1 MKKFLTVF
9 IICVILIGSV
19 FVIYRNPKLLNNI
32 SLMISDIKGMFSSD
46 KVEPYTSDFSINK
59 LGIKNNSFYFNT
71 LTEEQKIIY
80 TAIANGVKDLSSEI
94 DLKEY
99 NYIDSETA
107 MKDVEIALHKFLL
120 DHPEVFYLEEK
131 YSVESIETLS
141 KTRIRL
147 RLNYSYENM
156 EQLNEKINEIDV
168 IINNIISECN
178 IIEGESFN
186 NEVKIHD
193 YLGESISYYK
203 YEKISDI
210 PNKCH
215 NIYGALVENSAVC
228 DGIAKA
234 LQVLLDRAGINSIVV
249 SGSLKSEPHAWNL
262 VEIDGEWYHTDLTSN
277 KSIESVDEN
286 VVVHSYFN
294 ITSEEIKESHT
305 IDEENILPQSTS
317 NNNNYYIKNNSY
329 IDNMSDFN
337 TKLKS
342 ILDNNK
348 NESLVEFK
356 VEGISDVPDKTIRV
370 LRDGDYTSYLDRN
383 ATKFVY
389 YNILDTYIIFKK

>member
-1 MKKFLTVF
+1 M
-9 IICVILIGSV
+9 
-19 FVIYRNPKLLNNI
+19 Y
-32 SLMISDIKGMFSSD
+32 
-46 KVEPYTSDFSINK
+46 
-59 LGIKNNSFYFNT
+59 
-71 LTEEQKIIY
+71 
-80 TAIANGVKDLSSEI
+80 
-94 DLKEY
+94 
-99 NYIDSETA
+99 
-107 MKDVEIALHKFLL
+107 H
-120 DHPEVFYLEEK
+120 
-131 YSVESIETLS
+131 
-141 KTRIRL
+141 
-147 RLNYSYENM
+147 
-156 EQLNEKINEIDV
+156 
-168 IINNIISECN
+168 
-178 IIEGESFN
+178 
-186 NEVKIHD
+186 
-193 YLGESISYYK
+193 
-203 YEKISDI
+203 
-210 PNKCH
+210 
-215 NIYGALVENSAVC
+215 
-228 DGIAKA
+228 
-234 LQVLLDRAGINSIVV
+234 
-249 SGSLKSEPHAWNL
+249 
-262 VEIDGEWYHTDLTSN
+262 GEWYHTDLTSN

>member
-131 YSVESIETLS
+131 YSVESIET
-141 KTRIRL
+141 I
-147 RLNYSYENM
+147 
-156 EQLNEKINEIDV
+156 
-168 IINNIISECN
+168 
-178 IIEGESFN
+178 
-186 NEVKIHD
+186 
-193 YLGESISYYK
+193 
-203 YEKISDI
+203 
-210 PNKCH
+210 
-215 NIYGALVENSAVC
+215 
-228 DGIAKA
+228 
-234 LQVLLDRAGINSIVV
+234 
-249 SGSLKSEPHAWNL
+249 
-262 VEIDGEWYHTDLTSN
+262 
-277 KSIESVDEN
+277 
-286 VVVHSYFN
+286 
-294 ITSEEIKESHT
+294 
-305 IDEENILPQSTS
+305 
-317 NNNNYYIKNNSY
+317 
-329 IDNMSDFN
+329 
-337 TKLKS
+337 
-342 ILDNNK
+342 
-348 NESLVEFK
+348 
-356 VEGISDVPDKTIRV
+356 
-370 LRDGDYTSYLDRN
+370 
-383 ATKFVY
+383 
-389 YNILDTYIIFKK
+389 